1 MSARDDDRILRE
13 MLSPNL
19 DEALDALAY
28 WLERRTRLPLYR
40 RAARRE
46 AERMIGFWQARA
58 IADAPRSP
66 LALLGRRRDVVRVTR
81 LTAEYHARRVLGR
94 MTTVGLVAAAAF
106 AALDILHG

>member
-1 MSARDDDRILRE
+1 MSVRDDDRILRE

-19 DEALDALAY
+19 DEALEALAY
-28 WLERRTRLPLYR
+28 WLERRTRLPLHR

-66 LALLGRRRDVVRVTR
+66 IALIGRRREVVRVTR

-94 MTTVGLVAAAAF
+94 MTMLALAAVAAVT
-106 AALDILHG
+106 ALGMLHG

>member
-1 MSARDDDRILRE
+1 
-13 MLSPNL
+13 
-19 DEALDALAY
+19 
-28 WLERRTRLPLYR
+28 
-40 RAARRE
+40 
-46 AERMIGFWQARA
+46 MIGFWQARA